1 MNKNITLSAQEI
13 ADLLAGTVEGDLSV
27 TVNNIAKIQEAKNGD
42 LSFLA
47 NPKYTHYIYETQ
59 ASVILVNKDFEPTAP
74 INKTLVRVD
83 DSYSS
88 FARLLKHFNKARLDV
103 AGLSENACIAKSA
116 KIGKNVY
123 VGNFTVIGENVVIAD
138 NTKIFH
144 NVTIHDDC
152 KIGSDTVIYSGV
164 TIYPDCIVGNK
175 NIIHGNAVI
184 GCDGFGFAPQKD
196 GGWLKIEQTGNVV
209 LGNDVEV
216 GSCVTLDRATMG
228 STVIKDGVK
237 INDLIQIGHNVELGE
252 NTIIAGQSGVAGST
266 KVGKNVQIG
275 GQVGVA
281 GHITIGDGARIFAKA
296 GVSTSVKPG
305 ASMMGVPA
313 MPDKDYKISHVYFK
327 NIKKLVDRIE
337 QLEKT
342 IKELTKDN

>member
-1 MNKNITLSAQEI
+1 MNKNLTFSAQEI
-13 ADLLAGTVEGDLSV
+13 AELLSGTVDGDSTIKVKSV
-27 TVNNIAKIQEAKNGD
+27 AKIQEAKPGD

-47 NPKYTHYIYETQ
+47 NPKYTHFIYETK
-59 ASVILVNKDFEPTAP
+59 ASIVLVNNDFEPTKP
-74 INKTLVRVD
+74 ITSTLIRVK
-83 DSYSS
+83 DSYAS
-88 FARLLKHFNKARLDV
+88 FATLLKHYNKARLDV
-103 AGLSENACIAKSA
+103 AGISKNASIADSA
-116 KIGKNVY
+116 KIGKNVFI
-123 VGNFTVIGENVVIAD
+123 GEFTVVGENVIVED

-152 KIGSDTVIYSGV
+152 SIGKDSIIYSGV
-164 TIYPDCIVGNK
+164 TIYPDCIVGDK

-184 GCDGFGFAPQKD
+184 GCDGFGFAPLPD

-281 GHITIGDGARIFAKA
+281 GHINIGDGAKIFAKA
-296 GVSTSVKPG
+296 GVSTNVKPG

-313 MPDKDYKISHVYFK
+313 MADKNFKISHVYFK
-327 NIKKLVDRIE
+327 NIKRLVDRIE
-337 QLEKT
+337 ELEKT
-342 IKELTKDN
+342 VKQLTKDN